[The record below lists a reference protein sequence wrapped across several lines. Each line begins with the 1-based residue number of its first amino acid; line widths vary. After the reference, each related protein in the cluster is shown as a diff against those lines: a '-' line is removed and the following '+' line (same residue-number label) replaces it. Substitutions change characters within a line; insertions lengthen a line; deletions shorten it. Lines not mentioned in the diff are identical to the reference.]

1 MRLAFAGH
9 SVLLAGFQP
18 SPKTMAGLGK
28 FLKQAQKA
36 QKQMEQ
42 LQAQLAT
49 RELEVT
55 AGGGA
60 VRLKVNGQGEFV
72 ALTLD
77 PEFLKED
84 AGFVAEAIL
93 DAIKQ
98 AAAQAKALGDE
109 EMKKV
114 TAQFQMPGMI

>member
-1 MRLAFAGH
+1 
-9 SVLLAGFQP
+9 
-18 SPKTMAGLGK
+18 MAGLGK

-36 QKQMEQ
+36 QKQVELTQ
-42 LQAQLAT
+42 QQLAA
-49 RELEVT
+49 RELEIS

-60 VRLKVNGQGEFV
+60 VRVKINGQGEFL

-84 AGFVAEAIL
+84 AGVVGQTVL

-98 AAAQAKALGDE
+98 AAAQAKALSE
-109 EMKKV
+109 EELGKV
-114 TAQFQMPGMI
+114 TAQFQMPGLF

>member
-1 MRLAFAGH
+1 
-9 SVLLAGFQP
+9 
-18 SPKTMAGLGK
+18 MAGLGK